1 MEKTE
6 LINYYTGCKIIFS
19 HYGEE
24 QQKKQLIQELGEL
37 IVAIT
42 KNDLENIIEEMA
54 DVEVMLD
61 QFKIE
66 YQDINNK
73 IEHVMLQK
81 VKRQLDRISKEKEK
95 KECQKH

>member
-24 QQKKQLIQELGEL
+24 HQKKQLIQELGEL

-42 KNDLENIIEEMA
+42 KDDLENVIEEMT

-61 QFKIE
+61 QFKIN
-66 YQDINNK
+66 YPKINNK
-73 IEHVMLQK
+73 IDTAMLNK
-81 VKRQLDRISKEKEK
+81 VNRQLRRIKEEKEK
-95 KECQKH
+95 IK

>member
-24 QQKKQLIQELGEL
+24 HQKKQLIQELGEL

-42 KNDLENIIEEMA
+42 KDDLENVIEEMA

-61 QFKIE
+61 QFEINYPK
-66 YQDINNK
+66 INNK
-73 IEHVMLQK
+73 IDTAMLNK
-81 VKRQLDRISKEKEK
+81 VNRQLRRIKEEKEK
-95 KECQKH
+95 IK

>member
-24 QQKKQLIQELGEL
+24 HQKKQLIQELGEL
-37 IVAIT
+37 IIAIT
-42 KNDLENIIEEMA
+42 KDDLENVIEEMA

-61 QFKIE
+61 QFKIN
-66 YQDINNK
+66 YPKINNK
-73 IEHVMLQK
+73 IDTAMLNK
-81 VKRQLDRISKEKEK
+81 VNRQLRRIKEEKEK
-95 KECQKH
+95 IK

>member
-24 QQKKQLIQELGEL
+24 HQKKQLIQELGEL

-42 KNDLENIIEEMA
+42 KDDLENVIEEMA

-61 QFKIE
+61 QFKIN
-66 YQDINNK
+66 YPKINNK
-73 IEHVMLQK
+73 IDTAMLNK
-81 VKRQLDRISKEKEK
+81 VNRQLRRIKEEKEK
-95 KECQKH
+95 IK